1 METFM
6 DTLVVFATTYGLKI
20 VGALFILI
28 LGRFAAGLA
37 RKAVKRVLKK
47 SNSDEALISF
57 FGSLVFTL
65 VLAFTVIAS
74 LAKFGVQ
81 TTSFVALLGA
91 VGFAVGFALQG
102 SLSNFAS
109 GVMILIHKPFKIGD
123 LIEIAGVTGFV
134 KEIGL
139 FNTELSTL
147 DNVKVIVPNGK
158 AYGDVIKNITGY
170 DTRRVDMVFGI
181 GYGSS
186 IAKAY
191 EIMQGLIKADA
202 RILTDPAPRIA
213 VSELGDSSV
222 NFIVRPWVKTED
234 YWDVKFDLIRGVKE
248 RFDEAGIEIP
258 FPSGRFIFQKTRTDQ
273 PEGSLLLFIEF
284 VVVLLVVF
292 FRLVKF

>member
-1 METFM
+1 MEAFM

-28 LGRFAAGLA
+28 LGRFAAGIA

-47 SNSDEALISF
+47 SDTDEALISF

-65 VLAFTVIAS
+65 VLAFAVIAS

-109 GVMILIHKPFKIGD
+109 GVMILIFKPFKIGD
-123 LIEIAGVTGFV
+123 LVETAGVTGFV
-134 KEIGL
+134 KDIGL

-158 AYGDVIKNITGY
+158 AIGDVIKNITGY

-191 EIMQGLIKADA
+191 EIIQGLIKADT
-202 RILTDPAPRIA
+202 RILADPAPQIA
-213 VSELGDSSV
+213 VSELADSSV
-222 NFIVRPWVKTED
+222 NFVVRPWVKTED
-234 YWDVKFDLIRGVKE
+234 YWDVMFDLTRSVKE
-248 RFDEAGIEIP
+248 SFDEAGIEIP
-258 FPSGRFIFQKTRTDQ
+258 FPQRTVH
-273 PEGSLLLFIEF
+273 LLKDET
-284 VVVLLVVF
+284 
-292 FRLVKF
+292 